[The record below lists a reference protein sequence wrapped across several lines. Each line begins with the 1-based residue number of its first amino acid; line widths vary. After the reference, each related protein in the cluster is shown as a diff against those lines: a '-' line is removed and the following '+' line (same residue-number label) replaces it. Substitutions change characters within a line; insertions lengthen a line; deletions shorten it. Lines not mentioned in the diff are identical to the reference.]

1 MPNGW
6 RTISS
11 LVHTQ
16 NSTSRS
22 TRERNGWILLAT
34 KIKARTAEGRW
45 ITNPVWPSSCVTPAG
60 TSNELDVQNGWE
72 ENTHTHRDT
81 RNCSP
86 IPVFCFL
93 YSKILPVT
101 KMRLNV
107 CFNEMALFGLL
118 QLLSKAV
125 AAMAEM
131 EVSPQEEMA
140 NSQGMK
146 RFAIERPGLNEGFV
160 SFPVLCGVQS
170 SPLVFAPSLPIVWGP
185 LQ

>member
-1 MPNGW
+1 M
-6 RTISS
+6 
-11 LVHTQ
+11 
-16 NSTSRS
+16 
-22 TRERNGWILLAT
+22 
-34 KIKARTAEGRW
+34 
-45 ITNPVWPSSCVTPAG
+45 TPAG

-146 RFAIERPGLNEGFV
+146 RFAVERPGLNEGFV
-160 SFPVLCGVQS
+160 SFLFCVECNRRHSYLLQVCRSFGVRYS
-170 SPLVFAPSLPIVWGP
+170 SGRHQGRHCA
-185 LQ
+185 